1 MADNEKKFAE
11 QTVEKQNVDGMTVRT
26 YTLTDKNDSLFRI
39 YSEKELAEKE
49 REYSL
54 KQIEEA
60 EKKFRERER
69 MMNAEIMEYMQGEME
84 DAGFETSTIG
94 MDQDLL
100 EQIRLDPD
108 KVEEALSQLTKDD
121 RIICIGDSL
130 VYGFDV
136 EGSLTWIGILRREE
150 KINLLNAGINGDTT
164 ENMFDRFHQHVVQL
178 EAKAVVI
185 LGGGNDLFGTTPL
198 EYVTNNYAMM
208 CQMAMNY
215 GIVPIVATPTEPD
228 HNKVP
233 KAWKAFIDYDAACT
247 NIKLYKEWL
256 LAFAEANHLPV
267 IDFDTEMHSRLKA
280 GYGRFFIDGAHPNPA
295 GHRMMAAIAKD
306 AFIKMGI
313 LEKKE
318 KPVDHRFDL

>member
-1 MADNEKKFAE
+1 MADNEKKYAD
-11 QTVEKQNVDGMTVRT
+11 QTVEKQTVDGMTVRT
-26 YTLTDKNDSLFRI
+26 YTLNDKKDSLFRI

-49 REYSL
+49 REYEM
-54 KQIEEA
+54 KQLEEA

-69 MMNAEIMEYMQGEME
+69 MMNAEIMEYMQGEMD
-84 DAGFETSTIG
+84 DAGFEASAIG

-100 EQIRLDPD
+100 DQIRLDPEQ
-108 KVEEALSQLTKDD
+108 VQEALAELTKED

-150 KINLLNAGINGDTT
+150 KMNLLNAGINGDTT
-164 ENMFDRFHQHVVQL
+164 ENMFDRFHEHVVQL

-233 KAWKAFIDYDAACT
+233 KEWKAFIDYDAACEK
-247 NIKLYKEWL
+247 IKLYKEWL
-256 LAFAEANHLPV
+256 LAFAEANQLPI

-306 AFIKMGI
+306 AFIEMGI